1 MDLGIEEKETKSKVK
16 LTDFSKVSD
25 ADLKQFLICTKHVFK
40 TESAFF
46 TWVRS
51 GLRQGL
57 WMKHPIKM
65 EMLNSQRRK
74 IKNPRPNPRKGAELV
89 WGYDCAVCGGQFTA
103 PNVEVDHK
111 VGEHSLKSIEDVV
124 TFFKKLMLVTPSD
137 LQIICK
143 GCHGIKTYAE
153 RYGVTEVRAKAIK
166 KAIATIKEGR
176 HQEELE
182 RLGVRK
188 LVPKTKA
195 RGMLEDL
202 YEKEIMDE

>member
-1 MDLGIEEKETKSKVK
+1 MDFEIVKEDAPKVSI
-16 LTDFSKVSD
+16 DFSKVSD
-25 ADLKQFLICTKHVFK
+25 NDLKQFLICTKHVFK
-40 TESAFF
+40 SESAFF

-74 IKNPRPNPRKGAELV
+74 IKNPRPNPRRGSELV
-89 WGYDCAVCGGQFTA
+89 WGYDCACCGGQFTA
-103 PNVEVDHK
+103 PNIEVDHI

-124 TFFKKLMLVTPSD
+124 TFFKKIMLVTPSD

-153 RYGVTEVRAKAIK
+153 RYGVTEAKAKAIK
-166 KAIATIKEGR
+166 KAIAAVKDGTYKD
-176 HQEELE
+176 ELV
-182 RLGVRK
+182 RLGVNR
-188 LVPKTKA
+188 LIPKSKA
-195 RGMLEDL
+195 KDTLADL
-202 YEKEIMDE
+202 YEREGE